1 MRAAVSRVRSA
12 LSGLTTRGRSF
23 LSAGVASGIC
33 AVVLGRQDLLRIA
46 VLLLVLP
53 LACVFMLTRAHYRIG
68 LTRTTTPAR
77 VSVGAP
83 MRVRLELQNLATL
96 RTRVLLAEDRVP
108 PALGAPPRFVLD
120 RMPSGQRAAVT
131 YSLTAALRG
140 RYPIGP
146 LRLRVT
152 DPFGMCELTR
162 SFTGNDHVVVV
173 PRLYPLVPL
182 TAGGTWGG
190 AGDSLARAAAVS
202 GEDDIATREYR
213 EGDDL
218 RRVHWRSTA
227 KRGEL
232 MVRREEQPRQMR
244 ATVVLDTRA
253 RAHRGDGPG
262 SSFEWAVSAAASI
275 AVHFAEEKHGIRL
288 LLDGAPAGWSN
299 PHSGEA
305 SGELLERLAIV
316 QTGGDDV
323 LDDAVGV
330 LHRAGGDGLIIA
342 VLGDIDESVALR
354 LGELG
359 LVGRAG
365 IVVLLDTPQWSAGSV
380 RASVTNRQRLT
391 GLLREGGWAV
401 VEAGPKQT
409 ISEVWNGAAASAV
422 AGGGAEVSPSRV
434 PAGAPTASASSN
446 GGPNSSADGFGR
458 MRS

>member
-1 MRAAVSRVRSA
+1 MRSMVTRARAA

-53 LACVFMLTRAHYRIG
+53 LACVYMLTRAHYRIG

-83 MRVRLELQNLATL
+83 MRVRLELQNLASI

-120 RMPSGQRAAVT
+120 RMPGGQRAAVT
-131 YSLTAALRG
+131 YSLTAAMRG

-162 SFTGNDHVVVV
+162 SFTGNDHVTVV

-244 ATVVLDTRA
+244 ATVLLDTRA
-253 RAHRGDGPG
+253 RSHRGEGPT
-262 SSFEWAVSAAASI
+262 SSFEWAVSAAASV

-288 LLDGAPAGWSN
+288 LTDGSPANWSN

-305 SGELLERLAIV
+305 SSELLERLATV
-316 QTGGDDV
+316 HTADDEV
-323 LDDAVGV
+323 LDDAIGV

-342 VLGDIDESVALR
+342 VLGEIDETVALK

-359 LVGRAG
+359 LAGRAG
-365 IVVLLDTPQWSAGSV
+365 IAVLLNTPQWSAGSA
-380 RASVTNRQRLT
+380 RGSQEDRQRARN
-391 GLLREGGWAV
+391 LLREGGWAV
-401 VEAGPKQT
+401 VEAGPQQT
-409 ISEVWNGAAASAV
+409 IADVWSGAAGTTV
-422 AGGGAEVSPSRV
+422 DTGVEIT
-434 PAGAPTASASSN
+434 APRIPPGTASASTN
-446 GGPNSSADGFGR
+446 GHVNGSGDGFGR
-458 MRS
+458 LLA